1 MAYQVGPSC
10 YSEASAAVAAIASA
24 QIGAV
29 VQHGGAAYV
38 VDASQVG
45 ASSITYNLTPVGG
58 GNVLQ
63 VVSPV
68 SVQPCGLLDWQDGL
82 VLGWAVAG
90 AWLATAAVMF
100 LKRAVHE

>member
-1 MAYQVGPSC
+1 MAYQVGPAC
-10 YSEASAAVAAIASA
+10 YAEASAALAAIASG

-38 VDASQVG
+38 VDASSIG
-45 ASSITYNLTPVGG
+45 AASITYSLTPVAGG
-58 GNVLQ
+58 AALT

-68 SVQPCGLLDWQDGL
+68 TVQPCGLLDWQDGL
-82 VLGWAVAG
+82 FLGWAVAG
-90 AWLATAAVMF
+90 AWLATAAVLF